1 MYARKYRLF
10 HADVELNAPK
20 DRTLFNY
27 NIKDGWPK
35 LCKFLGE
42 ISIKMIVDQK
52 SRSWVKWTPSDHDPL
67 TD

>member
-27 NIKDGWPK
+27 NIKDGWPT
-35 LCKFLGE
+35 LCKFLG
-42 ISIKMIVDQK
+42 KDFNQK
-52 SRSWVKWTPSDHDPL
+52 HKNLPQESKRDT
-67 TD
+67 